1 MFFQSITQKGGEEK
15 WVKVCR
21 IAMGPAEGLMPAKVI
36 PNRTL
41 MSCITTKMEMKTRV
55 SGNIFHRRFGHGS
68 SHLVAE
74 AKKPVAVVACG
85 MTSVILREK
94 VFSPSII
101 L

>member
-41 MSCITTKMEMKTRV
+41 MSCITTKMEMEDKSQRQHIPSPFWSWFKP
-55 SGNIFHRRFGHGS
+55 SGGGG
-68 SHLVAE
+68 E
-74 AKKPVAVVACG
+74 KPVAVVA
-85 MTSVILREK
+85 MWDD
-94 VFSPSII
+94 
-101 L
+101 